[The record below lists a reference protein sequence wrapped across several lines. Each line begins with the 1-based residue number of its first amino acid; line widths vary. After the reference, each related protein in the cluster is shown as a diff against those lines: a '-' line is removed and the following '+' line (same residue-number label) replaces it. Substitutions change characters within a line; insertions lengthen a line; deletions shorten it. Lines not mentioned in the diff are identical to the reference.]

1 MFVSFIQ
8 SVVLKRKKKY
18 YLYFKI
24 SVVLRL
30 FYIDHENIINKWN
43 GVVILKIL
51 TLILILHWK
60 IKMTLIRVLVGKA
73 INITLKSQI
82 QY

>member
-18 YLYFKI
+18 SLYFKI

-60 IKMTLIRVLVGKA
+60 IRMTILMEKTG
-73 INITLKSQI
+73 
-82 QY
+82 QYNNKLNNRHQK